1 MFPAYQDTIRSCILH
16 SPLNPKKEYAYSDL
30 GFILLKFAVEHVTE
44 KSLDQYCQEEFYRK
58 LGMHHTDFLA
68 HKRLNKNNLV
78 PSCVDKLYRKTEL
91 KGYVHDPVAALLG
104 GIAGHAGLFSTAE
117 DLAKTPV
124 STRSIS
130 PTNPQS
136 ISFTSRLCARI
147 TFWSHPDR
155 PQAFTFRTCKAATSF
170 LFAHP
175 A

>member
-91 KGYVHDPVAALLG
+91 KGYVHDPIAALLG

-117 DLAKTPV
+117 DLAKMMQLYLNGGTYGGEYYFSPETMATF
-124 STRSIS
+124 SCKNNLFPKNRQRPGFRQTRTGS
-130 PTNPQS
+130 NQDQS
-136 ISFTSRLCARI
+136 G
-147 TFWSHPDR
+147 
-155 PQAFTFRTCKAATSF
+155 Q
-170 LFAHP
+170 
-175 A
+175 